1 MVQFPLNLHL
11 YKIFMTIEP
20 EALYSLFD
28 TLFLPAQITEI
39 KEINA
44 PETSSNKRMQM
55 LFDSKPST
63 DESDFLNKILAA
75 INLKPDEVESV
86 FESNAESMS
95 QIIEKSSGYILA
107 WGIERPG
114 TEKYSVTKMGN
125 CSLIISDSLTVVKND
140 QSLKAKLWN
149 CLKKEF
155 VK

>member
-28 TLFLPAQITEI
+28 TLILPTENTEI
-39 KEINA
+39 KEIKT
-44 PETSSNKRMQM
+44 PETSPNKRLQL
-55 LFDSKPST
+55 LFEVKPSQEET
-63 DESDFLNKILAA
+63 DFLDKILSA
-75 INLKPDEVESV
+75 ITMKPENVESN
-86 FESNAESMS
+86 FEINSESMP

-107 WGIERPG
+107 WGIEHPG